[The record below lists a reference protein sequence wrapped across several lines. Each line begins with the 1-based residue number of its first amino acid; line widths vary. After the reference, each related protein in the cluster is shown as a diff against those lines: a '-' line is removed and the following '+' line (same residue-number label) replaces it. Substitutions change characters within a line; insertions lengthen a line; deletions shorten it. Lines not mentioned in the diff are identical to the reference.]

1 MSLRQKAGMD
11 AQDAASAS
19 QAEPGGPGL
28 PYTGLLALATTGF
41 VGILTETLP
50 AGLLPQISQGLGVSQ
65 ALAGQTIT
73 VYAMGSIVA
82 AIPLTLATRHWR
94 RRSVLLMAIIGF
106 LVFNTITALSS
117 SYPLTLAAR
126 LLAGLAAGLSWTL
139 LPGYARRM
147 VAPALQGR
155 AMAVAMAGTPVA
167 LSLGV
172 PLGAWLGQAIGWRN
186 TFGLV
191 SAVTVLL
198 LVGVLRGMPD
208 FPGQVAAGQQ
218 TLRAVFRLPGLR
230 AILLTTALWM
240 LAHNMLYTYVAPFVA
255 QAGLGAQVDQV
266 LLAFGLCAL
275 LSLWLA
281 GLVVDRCLRRCV
293 LSSLVLFVAA
303 AVLLM
308 ADATHAATV
317 YLAVILWGLSFGG
330 AATLLQTALADS
342 AGEAADAAQ
351 SMSVTIWN
359 SAIAG
364 GGAMGGV
371 LLQSH
376 GLTAFPRVLAGLA
389 LAALTV
395 AVLARRHGFTPGP
408 RSGRPAARP
417 PRHAV
422 QSCQR

>member
-1 MSLRQKAGMD
+1 MSLRQEAGMD
-11 AQDAASAS
+11 AQHAACACR
-19 QAEPGGPGL
+19 AERGGARL
-28 PYTGLLALATTGF
+28 PYAGLLALATTGF

-117 SYPLTLAAR
+117 SYALTLAAR

-218 TLRAVFRLPGLR
+218 TLKAVFRLPGLR

-266 LLAFGLCAL
+266 LLVFGLCAL

-364 GGAMGGV
+364 GGAVGGV

-408 RSGRPAARP
+408 RSGRPEP
-417 PRHAV
+417 LPGHVV
-422 QSCQR
+422 QSCRR